1 MIRGERGGIM
11 GEKGEGFTRTIIK
24 DTWTITRTGRNRGR
38 RWGGLGLWG
47 GVGRKGRKLYL
58 HNNKKSVKKCLEEL
72 IVIFEISCKSV
83 L

>member
-1 MIRGERGGIM
+1 M
-11 GEKGEGFTRTIIK
+11 GDKGEGFTRTIIK
-24 DTWTITRTGRNRGR
+24 DTWTITRSGGNRGR
-38 RWGGLGLWG
+38 RWGGLGWCG